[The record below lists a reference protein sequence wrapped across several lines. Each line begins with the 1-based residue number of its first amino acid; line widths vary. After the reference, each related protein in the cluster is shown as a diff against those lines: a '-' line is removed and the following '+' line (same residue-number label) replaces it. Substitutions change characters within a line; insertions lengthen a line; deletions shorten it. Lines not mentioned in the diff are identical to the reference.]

1 MRTLRVAAIL
11 GCWISFASA
20 AVTRLPVHVRAT
32 LERPTSA
39 QMLYSTAQLPSAVKR
54 TWRLGYR
61 GPSLLVRRPWET
73 VQRDRRRVGF
83 QDPRTSF
90 DLGSAGSGLL
100 HHPLRAGRPRP
111 RLFSPCRALHARIA
125 CQSSL
130 GSHRRFPEE
139 AAQRLS
145 SVCQRD
151 PFGNT

>member
-32 LERPTSA
+32 LERPSSA
-39 QMLYSTAQLPSAVKR
+39 QMLLFDSSASIR
-54 TWRLGYR
+54 SEACLRLGYR
-61 GPSLLVRRPWET
+61 GLSLLVRRPWET

-100 HHPLRAGRPRP
+100 HH
-111 RLFSPCRALHARIA
+111 
-125 CQSSL
+125 
-130 GSHRRFPEE
+130 
-139 AAQRLS
+139 
-145 SVCQRD
+145 
-151 PFGNT
+151 